1 MKGRTCRGRP
11 AACAA
16 PLPGLLGVDFVSWE
30 QMALGFG
37 SGGLI
42 GLLLGLVGGGGSI
55 LAVPLLLYV
64 VGVPQPHVAIGT
76 SAAAVAANA
85 MVGVVNHARAGTV
98 KWRCAI
104 AFAIAGGIG
113 AVAGSALGK
122 TVDGQRLII
131 LFALLMLVIAALM
144 LLRRHD
150 RDAPNVRLSPQ
161 NAPMLIGLGLA
172 SGALSGFFGIGGG
185 FLIVPALIFATR
197 MPILNAV
204 GTSLFAISVFGLA
217 TTLSYALSGLVDW
230 RLAGMLVAGGLV
242 GGMVGARAAR
252 RLAAHKGALNLVL
265 ATMIAL
271 VALAMLAR
279 QLIR

>member
-1 MKGRTCRGRP
+1 LRI
-11 AACAA
+11 
-16 PLPGLLGVDFVSWE
+16 DFVTWE
-30 QMALGFG
+30 QMSLGFG
-37 SGGLI
+37 AGGLI

-85 MVGVVNHARAGTV
+85 IVGVVNHARAGTV

-122 TVDGQRLII
+122 SVDGQRLIV

-217 TTLSYALSGLVDW
+217 TTLNYARSGLVDW
-230 RLAGMLVAGGLV
+230 PLAGMLVAGGLV
-242 GGMVGARAAR
+242 GSMFGARAAK
-252 RLAAHKGALNLVL
+252 RLAAHKGALNAVL
-265 ATMIAL
+265 ATMIVL

-279 QLIR
+279 QFSR